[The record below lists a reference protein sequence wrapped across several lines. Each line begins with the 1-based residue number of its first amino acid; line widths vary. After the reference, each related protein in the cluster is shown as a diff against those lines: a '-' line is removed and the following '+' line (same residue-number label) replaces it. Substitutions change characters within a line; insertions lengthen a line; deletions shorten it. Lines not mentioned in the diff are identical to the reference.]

1 MACHSGARS
10 GARSRPMKPSKRS
23 KSRANLFRGGRRWQV
38 ERLKRLL
45 VALIDDDAD
54 ARVDNLVALNEQGI
68 VLRFSVRVDLEAG
81 EPGRALEVIDQS
93 HPRNFEVTDGRHIR
107 DDRPDIVGDD
117 AAVVWLRQVD
127 RASRRQ
133 ILDHLARRA
142 AAQGHCKRHQMRTH
156 NKSTQLP
163 FVRGHCVKF
172 IFRSPRLRAAVRPQR
187 VKGNHLE
194 VCRSQAIRRS
204 LSSALTIW
212 FQNAAI
218 AWCWAARPWLREV
231 ARTPKGRY

>member
-10 GARSRPMKPSKRS
+10 GARSRSMSSSNRS
-23 KSRANLFRGGRRWQV
+23 TSRTNLFRRGRRWQV
-38 ERLKRLL
+38 EGLKRLL

-54 ARVDNLVALNEQGI
+54 ARVDDLVALNEQGI

-93 HPRNFEVTDGRHIR
+93 YPGNFEVTDRGYIR

-117 AAVVWLRQVD
+117 AAVVRLRQVD
-127 RASRRQ
+127 RASGRQ

-142 AAQGHCKRHQMRTH
+142 AAQGHCKRHQIRTYD
-156 NKSTQLP
+156 KSTQLP
-163 FVRGHCVKF
+163 FVRGHCDKF
-172 IFRSPRLRAAVRPQR
+172 SSDRPPTASCRSPATRERH
-187 VKGNHLE
+187 HLE

-204 LSSALTIW
+204 LSSALTIM
-212 FQNAAI
+212 
-218 AWCWAARPWLREV
+218 
-231 ARTPKGRY
+231 